1 MNITQLRDVIT
12 TLLGSS
18 PNLIGSYI
26 LPDNTQIP
34 AVYVVGQKSVPSE
47 WKVTGME
54 VTISQYP
61 EPLPGAPMGGT
72 VKVQQLWE
80 VALMQYNPDGKQVN
94 EAMDRIVRRFP
105 DCSLAFVRGNDVA
118 YERCRVTIPDLI
130 LRPLYSS

>member
-105 DCSLAFVRGNDVA
+105 DCSLAFVRGNDTT